1 MTKRTCTA
9 LLALAVL
16 LLAAAPS
23 QAAGLSFGDPAGDA
37 LDGRKSMD
45 IVKVGYDVRQMNR
58 GGPPSLVI
66 ELTLAGPPETQ
77 LASYG
82 VEGDAGPCFIDAGFR
97 PGTVFA
103 TAVGS
108 GAASFFI
115 GCEGEDP
122 ELVDAKSL
130 IKGNMITLSIAL
142 DSLPKAA
149 RQAGV
154 LENLYAFTQ
163 TSEPV
168 TGIFGNGDQ
177 DLGGPGV
184 LPTDSAK
191 TDKKFK
197 FA

>member
-1 MTKRTCTA
+1 MA
-9 LLALAVL
+9 VFALAVL
-16 LLAAAPS
+16 LLVAQPS
-23 QAAGLSFGDPAGDA
+23 QAAGLSFEDPAGDA
-37 LDGRKSMD
+37 LDGRQSMD
-45 IVKVGYDVRQMNR
+45 IVKVGYDVRQVNR

-66 ELTLAGPPETQ
+66 ELTLAGAPETQ
-77 LASYG
+77 LATYG
-82 VEGDAGPCFIDAGFR
+82 IEGDAGPCFIDAAYR

-103 TAVGS
+103 TAIGS
-108 GAASFFI
+108 GAAAFFI
-115 GCEGEDP
+115 GCEGGDS
-122 ELVDAKSL
+122 ELIDAKSL
-130 IKGNMITLSIAL
+130 IKDKVISLSIAL